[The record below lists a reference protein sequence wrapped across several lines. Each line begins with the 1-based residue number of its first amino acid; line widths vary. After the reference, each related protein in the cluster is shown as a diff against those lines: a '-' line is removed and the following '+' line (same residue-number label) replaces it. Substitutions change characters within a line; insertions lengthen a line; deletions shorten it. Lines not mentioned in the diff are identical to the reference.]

1 MATGRTGGK
10 GYRQRERGVKGGHE
24 EFMENP
30 ESCAGRRAR
39 RAAGIW
45 EPLPRLMLTA
55 LEGVHLGWGWGDR
68 AGRRF
73 GEDTR
78 SGRGME
84 PKEGSG
90 HKSPAAVDTEAG
102 RQPAEHTSQKQG
114 AGGGRE
120 LRGTAQQRLPGGGVS
135 VREAERLGLRL
146 GRRGPLGG
154 ALQRQ
159 EGPGVWRSREDAL
172 RV

>member
-10 GYRQRERGVKGGHE
+10 GYRQRERGVKGRHE

-30 ESCAGRRAR
+30 ESCVGRRAR
-39 RAAGIW
+39 RAAGTW

-73 GEDTR
+73 GEDTQ

-102 RQPAEHTSQKQG
+102 RQPAEHTSQEQG
-114 AGGGRE
+114 AGGRE
-120 LRGTAQQRLPGGGVS
+120 GAERDSPVGAAWRRSVCKRGGETRAAGTAGGDPW
-135 VREAERLGLRL
+135 EGLCRD
-146 GRRGPLGG
+146 RRGLGSG
-154 ALQRQ
+154 EA
-159 EGPGVWRSREDAL
+159 GKMH
-172 RV
+172 